1 MFEFISKLFAP
12 KSVADI
18 ADNKNRFNVVY
29 QKMLAIRWKITLIT
43 LLSMLAIM
51 VGISTSI
58 VMGTRIVQEWKEIML
73 FMLGAFIGSY
83 NRVFDYW
90 FNNSQ
95 RDDKLIEKMDQE
107 NDTDDLLRSK
117 LAQQAAKGNGK
128 DVVVEAPA
136 PPVVEAPAPVEAPAD
151 PAK

>member
-1 MFEFISKLFAP
+1 
-12 KSVADI
+12 
-18 ADNKNRFNVVY
+18 
-29 QKMLAIRWKITLIT
+29 
-43 LLSMLAIM
+43 MLAIM

-107 NDTDDLLRSK
+107 NDSDALLQTK
-117 LAQQAAKGNGK
+117 LKAVKGNGESAA
-128 DVVVEAPA
+128 VVEAPA
-136 PPVVEAPAPVEAPAD
+136 PAPEAAPVAEEAPAPAAP
-151 PAK
+151 PAT